1 MAKVLVI
8 GASGR
13 IGSKIVKELDK
24 NSEGIEVLLGTHEV
38 EVAKKWKNE
47 GRDAVAFD
55 LNNPEEF
62 PGVLEGVERLFLLTT
77 YTSDMLFQAKMMVD
91 AAKEA
96 GVKHIV
102 HLGVFTSRHD
112 PIPHFV
118 WHDLI
123 ESYIA
128 SSGISWT
135 NIHPNV
141 VTESVL
147 VTDPPMTETNS
158 FTIMC
163 GDAPQGWACTD
174 DIAAVAATVLR
185 EGPSKHSG
193 KDYYIS
199 IDVLR
204 ASEVANILS
213 EAAGREIKCNYV
225 DKEQQVAMFDQI
237 TSAPV
242 RSYMESATITMELTR
257 TEKFAAQNVRRD
269 DVMTVVGRPGTTMK
283 KWAESYFNST
293 K

>member
-13 IGSKIVKELDK
+13 IGSKIVKEFDK
-24 NSEGIEVLLGTHEV
+24 NSEGVEVVLGTHIE
-38 EVAKKWKNE
+38 EEAEKWRDE
-47 GRDAVAFD
+47 GRDAVVFD
-55 LNNPEEF
+55 LNNPAEF
-62 PGVLEGVERLFLLTT
+62 PDVLDGVERVFLLTT

-102 HLGVFTSRHD
+102 HLGVFTSRRD
-112 PIPHFV
+112 PLPHFV

-128 SSGISWT
+128 TSGIFWT
-135 NIHPNV
+135 NVHPNV
-141 VTESVL
+141 ITESIL
-147 VTDPPMTETNS
+147 VTNPPITETSS
-158 FTIMC
+158 FTSMC
-163 GDAPQGWACTD
+163 DDAPQGWACTD

-185 EGPSKHSG
+185 EGPSKHAG

-199 IDVLR
+199 TEVLKS
-204 ASEVANILS
+204 SEVAKILS
-213 EAAGREIKCNYV
+213 EVAGKEIKVNYV
-225 DKEQQVAMFDQI
+225 DKEQQVANFNQI

-242 RSYMESATITMELTR
+242 RSYMDSAIITMELTKN
-257 TEKFAAQNVRRD
+257 EKFAAQRVVRD

-283 KWAESYFNST
+283 DWANKYLNFAN
-293 K
+293 